1 MQQRKLKK
9 GVSNELTKKYL
20 CIFNNN
26 NVDISYIS
34 IKLNKIMI
42 QEAENKIKKI
52 KIIKEKIKL
61 FISKVIA
68 NKFD

>member
-1 MQQRKLKK
+1 MNLLKSIF
-9 GVSNELTKKYL
+9 VFLTIIMWIQL
-20 CIFNNN
+20 I
-26 NVDISYIS
+26 ISYIS
-34 IKLNKIMI
+34 IKLNKVMI
-42 QEAENKIKKI
+42 QEDENKIKKI

>member
-1 MQQRKLKK
+1 
-9 GVSNELTKKYL
+9 
-20 CIFNNN
+20 
-26 NVDISYIS
+26 
-34 IKLNKIMI
+34 MI

>member
-1 MQQRKLKK
+1 MNLLKSIF
-9 GVSNELTKKYL
+9 VFLTIIMWIQL
-20 CIFNNN
+20 I
-26 NVDISYIS
+26 ISYIS

>member
-1 MQQRKLKK
+1 MNLLKSIF
-9 GVSNELTKKYL
+9 VFLTIIMWIQL
-20 CIFNNN
+20 I
-26 NVDISYIS
+26 ISYIS

-52 KIIKEKIKL
+52 KKIKEKIKL